1 MSSVSECNARL
12 CYKTNYSFSV
22 FVFIVAV
29 SVYLKLKNASKSPIP
44 VDVDMSSHVISQGR
58 QTDFAF
64 TNTRH
69 SVLRLLGKE
78 TGRPRLTP
86 FLKVRAEVF
95 VVHDNRLK

>member
-1 MSSVSECNARL
+1 M
-12 CYKTNYSFSV
+12 
-22 FVFIVAV
+22 
-29 SVYLKLKNASKSPIP
+29 KLKNASTSPIP

-58 QTDFAF
+58 QTEFAF

-78 TGRPRLTP
+78 IGRPRLTP
-86 FLKVRAEVF
+86 FLKVKAEVF

>member
-1 MSSVSECNARL
+1 M
-12 CYKTNYSFSV
+12 

-29 SVYLKLKNASKSPIP
+29 SVYLKLKNASTSPIP

-58 QTDFAF
+58 QTEFAF

-78 TGRPRLTP
+78 TGQPRLTP
-86 FLKVRAEVF
+86 FLKVKAEVF